1 MRFRNPGYA
10 GIFNFANSGSLV
22 TLAYKPSP
30 SISKLNLF
38 AMCQNHGVAY
48 LEPGKVEVQ
57 EIEYPKLSL
66 GNRKCNHG
74 VILKIVSTNICG
86 SDQHMV
92 RGRTTAP
99 SGLVLGHEIT
109 GVVIEA
115 GSDVE
120 FIKVGDLVSV
130 PFNIACGRCR
140 NCKAGQTGICL
151 NVNPARPG
159 AAYGYVDM
167 GGWVGGQAEYVMVPY
182 ADFNLLKFPD
192 KDQAMAKIKD
202 LTLLSDIFPTGFH
215 GAVSAG
221 VGPGS
226 IVYVAGAGP
235 VGLACAASCQL
246 LGAAVVIVGDM
257 IPERLNQAKS
267 FGCEVI
273 DLRKDTPLEE
283 AIAAIIGVPEVDCFV
298 DCVGFEA
305 RGHGADTVE
314 EQPAIVL
321 NTAMAITRAGGA
333 IGIPGLYVTGDPGA
347 KDDAAKIGSLRIRIG
362 LGWAKSHSFYTGQCP
377 VMKYHRQLMNAI
389 LYDKIKI
396 AKAVNVEVI
405 SLKDAPR
412 GYKDFDKGAAKKYV
426 IDPHGMIMN

>member
-1 MRFRNPGYA
+1 MASNR
-10 GIFNFANSGSLV
+10 
-22 TLAYKPSP
+22 
-30 SISKLNLF
+30 
-38 AMCQNHGVAY
+38 GVAY
-48 LEPGKVEVQ
+48 IKPGVVELKD
-57 EIEYPKLSL
+57 IEYPKLSI
-66 GNRKCNHG
+66 GNRKCDHG
-74 VILKIVSTNICG
+74 VILKVVSTNICG

-99 SGLVLGHEIT
+99 EGLILGHEIT
-109 GVVIEA
+109 GLVVEA
-115 GSDVE
+115 GNDVE

-140 NCKAGQTGICL
+140 NCKEGKTGICL

-192 KDQAMAKIKD
+192 SDQAMEKIRD

-215 GAVSAG
+215 GAVTAG

-235 VGLACAASCQL
+235 VGLACAASCHL

-257 IPERLNQAKS
+257 IPERLEQAKS
-267 FGCEVI
+267 FGCEII
-273 DLRKDTPLEE
+273 DLRKDAGL
-283 AIAAIIGVPEVDCFV
+283 ADQIAQIVGVPEVDAAV

-305 RGHGADTVE
+305 RGHGSDCGHE
-314 EQPAIVL
+314 HPATVL
-321 NTAMAITRAGGA
+321 NAAMEITKAGGS

-347 KDDAAKIGSLRIRIG
+347 VDESAKLGNLRIRIG
-362 LGWAKSHSFYTGQCP
+362 LGWAKSHSFHTGQCP

-389 LYDKIKI
+389 MYDKIKI

-405 SLKDAPR
+405 TLDNAPN

-426 IDPHGMIMN
+426 LDPHGMIK

>member
-1 MRFRNPGYA
+1 M
-10 GIFNFANSGSLV
+10 SS
-22 TLAYKPSP
+22 
-30 SISKLNLF
+30 
-38 AMCQNHGVAY
+38 NHGVAY
-48 LEPGKVEVQ
+48 IKTGEVEVQ
-57 EIEYPKLSL
+57 EIDYPKLAL
-66 GNRKCNHG
+66 GNRKCEHG

-99 SGLVLGHEIT
+99 SGLILGHEIT

-115 GSDVE
+115 GRDVE
-120 FIKVGDLVSV
+120 YIKVGDLVSV

-151 NVNPARPG
+151 NVNPSRPG

-167 GGWVGGQAEYVMVPY
+167 GGWVGGQAEYVLVPY

-215 GAVSAG
+215 GAVTAG

-235 VGLACAASCQL
+235 VGLACAASCHL

-257 IPERLNQAKS
+257 IPERLQQAKS
-267 FGCEVI
+267 FGCEII
-273 DLRKDTPLEE
+273 DLRQKTPLEE
-283 AIAAIIGVPEVDCFV
+283 AIAAIIGVPEVDSVV

-305 RGHGADTVE
+305 HGHGSHAGD
-314 EQPAIVL
+314 EQPATVL
-321 NTAMAITRAGGA
+321 NAAMAVTRAGGA

-347 KDDAAKIGSLRIRIG
+347 KDEAAKVGSLSIRIG
-362 LGWAKSHSFYTGQCP
+362 LGWAKSHSFHTGQCP

-389 LYDKIKI
+389 LYDKIQI

-405 SLKDAPR
+405 RLKDAPK
-412 GYKDFDKGAAKKYV
+412 GYKDFDKGAAKKFV
-426 IDPHGMIMN
+426 IDPHGMIAN